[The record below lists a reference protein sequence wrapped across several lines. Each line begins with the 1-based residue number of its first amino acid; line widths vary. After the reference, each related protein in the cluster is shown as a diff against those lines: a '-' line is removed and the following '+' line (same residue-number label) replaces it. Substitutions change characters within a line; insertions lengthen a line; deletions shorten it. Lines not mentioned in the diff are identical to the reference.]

1 MKKLIFDTAKAAFKR
16 GFKQF
21 KTQKARA
28 KKLGTPVVPYDLVKA
43 DIKRKIRG
51 TKFTSQAEIKATP
64 GAKRRIILRIER
76 AKRAKAKNR
85 KPVIYGK
92 AYASD
97 KAGKTMQIQPLT
109 RKQRRDMKKE
119 MAAAADRNYK
129 KIRFKKFGYSDGG
142 IKKKRTYNN

>member
-1 MKKLIFDTAKAAFKR
+1 MKKLIFDTAKAAFRR

-43 DIKRKIRG
+43 DVKRKIRG
-51 TKFTSQAEIKATP
+51 TKFTSQAEIKAVP

-76 AKRAKAKNR
+76 AKRAKAKN
-85 KPVIYGK
+85 KGPIIYGK

-97 KAGKTMQIQPLT
+97 KKGKTLQVQPLT

-119 MAAAADRNYK
+119 MATAADRNYK
-129 KIRFKKFGYSDGG
+129 RVRLRKFGYRSGG
-142 IKKKRTYNN
+142 IKKERI

>member
-1 MKKLIFDTAKAAFKR
+1 MMKKLIFDTAKAAFKR

-28 KKLGTPVVPYDLVKA
+28 KKFGTPVVPYKMVKE

-64 GAKRRIILRIER
+64 GARRRIILRIER
-76 AKRAKAKNR
+76 AKKAKEKNR

-97 KAGKTMQIQPLT
+97 KKGKTMQIQPLT
-109 RKQRRDMKKE
+109 RKQRREMRKE
-119 MAAAADRNYK
+119 MAVAADRNYK
-129 KIRFKKFGYSDGG
+129 RVRFKKFGYRSGG
-142 IKKKRTYNN
+142 IKKERI

>member
-21 KTQKARA
+21 KAE
-28 KKLGTPVVPYDLVKA
+28 KKRSKKIGTPVVPYKMVKE

-64 GAKRRIILRIER
+64 GARRRIILRIER
-76 AKRAKAKNR
+76 AKKAKQKNR

-109 RKQRRDMKKE
+109 RKQRRDMRKE

-129 KIRFKKFGYSDGG
+129 RVRLRKFGYKSGG
-142 IKKKRTYNN
+142 IKKERI

>member
-1 MKKLIFDTAKAAFKR
+1 MMKKLIFDTAKESFRRAFRKYKR
-16 GFKQF
+16 GQR
-21 KTQKARA
+21 KTER
-28 KKLGTPVVPYDLVKA
+28 VPYDLVKA
-43 DIKRKIRG
+43 DVKRKIRG

-76 AKRAKAKNR
+76 AKRAKEKH
-85 KPVIYGK
+85 KGPVIIGK

-97 KAGKTMQIQPLT
+97 KKGKTMQIQPLT

-129 KIRFKKFGYSDGG
+129 RVRLRKFGYRSGG
-142 IKKKRTYNN
+142 IKKKRT

>member
-1 MKKLIFDTAKAAFKR
+1 MMKKLIFDTAKAAFRR

-43 DIKRKIRG
+43 DVKRKIRG
-51 TKFTSQAEIKATP
+51 TKFTSQAEIKAKP
-64 GAKRRIILRIER
+64 GARRRIILRIER
-76 AKRAKAKNR
+76 AKKAKQKNR

-129 KIRFKKFGYSDGG
+129 RVRLRKFGYKSGG
-142 IKKKRTYNN
+142 IKKERI